1 MTIALGKFTKD
12 ENDLFDIMD
21 DWLRRDRFV
30 FVGWSGLLLFPCA
43 YFALGGWFTGTTFV
57 TSWYT
62 HGLASS
68 YLEGCNFLTAAVS
81 TPANSLAHSLLLLWG
96 PEAQGDFTRWCQL
109 GGLWTFVALHG
120 AFGLIGFMLR
130 QFELARSVQLRPY
143 NAIAF
148 SGPIAVFVSVF
159 LIYPLGQSGWF
170 FAPSFGVAAIFRFIL
185 FFQGFH
191 NWTLNPFHMMGV
203 AGVLGAA
210 LLCAIHGATV
220 ENTLFEDGDGA
231 NTFRAFNP
239 TQAEETYS
247 MVTANRFW
255 SQIFGVAFSNKRWL
269 HFFMLFVPVTGLWM
283 SALGVVG
290 LALNLRAYDFVS
302 QEIRAAEDPEFETFY
317 TKNILLNEGI
327 GAFLLVFKALY
338 FGGIYDTWAPGGGDV
353 RKITNL
359 TLSPSVIFGYLLKS
373 PFGGEGWIVSV
384 DDLEDII
391 GGHVWLGSICI
402 LGGIWHILTKPFAW
416 ARRALVWS
424 GEAYLSYSLAALS
437 VFGFIACCFVW
448 FNNTAYPSEFYG
460 PTGPE
465 ASQAQAFTFLVRDQ
479 RLGAN
484 VGSAQG
490 PTGLGKYLMRSPT
503 GEVIFGGE
511 TMRFWDLRAPWLEP
525 LRGPNGLDLSR
536 LKKDIQP
543 WQERRSAEYM
553 THAPLGSLNSVGGV
567 ATEINAVNY
576 VSPRS
581 WLATSHFVLGFF
593 LFVGHL
599 WHAGRARAAAA
610 GFEKGIDRDFE
621 PVLSMTPLN

>member
-1 MTIALGKFTKD
+1 VRYSSLFLKLIINEKEKMFSIVVLYINKEINSMTIAIGRNKD
-12 ENDLFDIMD
+12 SRSLFDTLD
-21 DWLRRDRFV
+21 DWLRRERFV
-30 FVGWSGLLLFPCA
+30 YLGWSGLLLLPCA
-43 YFALGGWFTGTTFV
+43 YLALGGWFTGTTFV

-81 TPANSLAHSLLLLWG
+81 TPANSMGHSLLLLWG

-109 GGLWTFVALHG
+109 GGLWPFVALHG

-130 QFELARSVQLRPY
+130 QFELARSVKLRPY

-148 SGPIAVFVSVF
+148 SAPIAVFVSVF
-159 LIYPLGQSGWF
+159 LVYPLGQSGWF

-283 SALGVVG
+283 SAIGVLG

-327 GAFLLVFKALY
+327 RAWMAAQDQPHERLVFPEEVLPRGNAL
-338 FGGIYDTWAPGGGDV
+338 
-353 RKITNL
+353 
-359 TLSPSVIFGYLLKS
+359 
-373 PFGGEGWIVSV
+373 
-384 DDLEDII
+384 
-391 GGHVWLGSICI
+391 
-402 LGGIWHILTKPFAW
+402 
-416 ARRALVWS
+416 
-424 GEAYLSYSLAALS
+424 
-437 VFGFIACCFVW
+437 
-448 FNNTAYPSEFYG
+448 
-460 PTGPE
+460 
-465 ASQAQAFTFLVRDQ
+465 
-479 RLGAN
+479 
-484 VGSAQG
+484 
-490 PTGLGKYLMRSPT
+490 
-503 GEVIFGGE
+503 
-511 TMRFWDLRAPWLEP
+511 
-525 LRGPNGLDLSR
+525 
-536 LKKDIQP
+536 
-543 WQERRSAEYM
+543 
-553 THAPLGSLNSVGGV
+553 
-567 ATEINAVNY
+567 
-576 VSPRS
+576 
-581 WLATSHFVLGFF
+581 
-593 LFVGHL
+593 
-599 WHAGRARAAAA
+599 
-610 GFEKGIDRDFE
+610 
-621 PVLSMTPLN
+621 

>member
-1 MTIALGKFTKD
+1 MTIAIGKSQQKRG
-12 ENDLFDIMD
+12 LFDLMD

-30 FVGWSGLLLFPCA
+30 FVGWSGLLLLPCA
-43 YFALGGWFTGTTFV
+43 YFALGGWLTGTTFV

-81 TPANSLAHSLLLLWG
+81 TPPNCMGHSLLLLWG

-130 QFELARSVQLRPY
+130 QFEIARAVKIRPY

-148 SGPIAVFVSVF
+148 SGPIAVFTSVF

-220 ENTLFEDGDGA
+220 ENTIFEDGDGA

-247 MVTANRFW
+247 MVTRLWIPTFT
-255 SQIFGVAFSNKRWL
+255 
-269 HFFMLFVPVTGLWM
+269 FVPVTGLWM

-317 TKNILLNEGI
+317 TKNQLLNEGI
-327 GAFLLVFKALY
+327 RAWMAAQDQPHETLIFPEEVLPRGNAL
-338 FGGIYDTWAPGGGDV
+338 
-353 RKITNL
+353 
-359 TLSPSVIFGYLLKS
+359 
-373 PFGGEGWIVSV
+373 
-384 DDLEDII
+384 
-391 GGHVWLGSICI
+391 
-402 LGGIWHILTKPFAW
+402 
-416 ARRALVWS
+416 
-424 GEAYLSYSLAALS
+424 
-437 VFGFIACCFVW
+437 
-448 FNNTAYPSEFYG
+448 
-460 PTGPE
+460 
-465 ASQAQAFTFLVRDQ
+465 
-479 RLGAN
+479 
-484 VGSAQG
+484 
-490 PTGLGKYLMRSPT
+490 
-503 GEVIFGGE
+503 
-511 TMRFWDLRAPWLEP
+511 
-525 LRGPNGLDLSR
+525 
-536 LKKDIQP
+536 
-543 WQERRSAEYM
+543 
-553 THAPLGSLNSVGGV
+553 
-567 ATEINAVNY
+567 
-576 VSPRS
+576 
-581 WLATSHFVLGFF
+581 
-593 LFVGHL
+593 
-599 WHAGRARAAAA
+599 
-610 GFEKGIDRDFE
+610 
-621 PVLSMTPLN
+621 